1 MNLKDLRLTRNLT
14 QQQVADAL
22 GCSVTVYSRYE
33 REARQPSIEVLIRL
47 SDLFG
52 VTIDYLVG
60 KEQLEDGTLSSY
72 ERALV
77 TAARMA
83 DDRARE
89 DALRMLEAHSNP
101 NKKKEL
107 A

>member
-1 MNLKDLRLTRNLT
+1 MNLKDLRTKRSLT
-14 QQQVADAL
+14 QQQVADAI
-22 GCSVTVYSRYE
+22 GCSVMVYSRYE
-33 REARQPSIEVLIRL
+33 RETRQPSIDVLIRL

-60 KEQLEDGTLSSY
+60 KEQVEDATLSSY

-77 TAARMA
+77 VAARNA

-89 DALRMLEAHSNP
+89 DALHLLESHTSP
-101 NKKKEL
+101 D
-107 A
+107 

>member
-1 MNLKDLRLTRNLT
+1 VYAVNLKDLRTKRSLT
-14 QQQVADAL
+14 QQQVADAI
-22 GCSVTVYSRYE
+22 GCSVMVYSRYE
-33 REARQPSIEVLIRL
+33 RETRQPSIDVLIRL

-60 KEQLEDGTLSSY
+60 KEQVEDGTLSSY

-77 TAARMA
+77 VAARNA

-89 DALRMLEAHSNP
+89 DALHLLESHTSP
-101 NKKKEL
+101 D
-107 A
+107 

>member
-1 MNLKDLRLTRNLT
+1 MNLKDLRTKRSLT
-14 QQQVADAL
+14 QQQVADAI
-22 GCSVTVYSRYE
+22 GCSVMVYSRYE
-33 REARQPSIEVLIRL
+33 RETRQPSIDVLIRL

-60 KEQLEDGTLSSY
+60 KEQVEDGTLSSY

-77 TAARMA
+77 VAARNT

-89 DALRMLEAHSNP
+89 DALHLLESHTSP
-101 NKKKEL
+101 D
-107 A
+107 

>member
-1 MNLKDLRLTRNLT
+1 MNLKDLRTKRSLT
-14 QQQVADAL
+14 QQQVADAI
-22 GCSVTVYSRYE
+22 GCSVMVYSRYE
-33 REARQPSIEVLIRL
+33 RETRQPSIDVLIRL

-60 KEQLEDGTLSSY
+60 KAQVEDGTLSSY

-77 TAARMA
+77 VAARNA

-89 DALRMLEAHSNP
+89 DALHLLESHTSP
-101 NKKKEL
+101 D
-107 A
+107 

>member
-1 MNLKDLRLTRNLT
+1 MNLKDLRTKRSLT
-14 QQQVADAL
+14 QQQVADAI
-22 GCSVTVYSRYE
+22 GCSVMVYSRYQ
-33 REARQPSIEVLIRL
+33 RETRQPSIDVLIRL

-60 KEQLEDGTLSSY
+60 KEQVEDGTLSSY

-77 TAARMA
+77 VAARNA

-89 DALRMLEAHSNP
+89 DALHLLESHTSP
-101 NKKKEL
+101 D
-107 A
+107 

>member
-1 MNLKDLRLTRNLT
+1 MNLKDLRTKRSHT
-14 QQQVADAL
+14 QQQVADAI
-22 GCSVTVYSRYE
+22 GCSVMVYSRYE
-33 REARQPSIEVLIRL
+33 RETRQPSIDVLIRL

-60 KEQLEDGTLSSY
+60 KEQVEDGTLSSY

-77 TAARMA
+77 VAARNA

-89 DALRMLEAHSNP
+89 DALHLLESHTSP
-101 NKKKEL
+101 D
-107 A
+107 

>member
-1 MNLKDLRLTRNLT
+1 MNLKDLRTKRSLT
-14 QQQVADAL
+14 QQQVADAI
-22 GCSVTVYSRYE
+22 GCSVMVYSRYA
-33 REARQPSIEVLIRL
+33 RETRQPSIDVLIRL

-60 KEQLEDGTLSSY
+60 KEQVEDGTLSSY

-77 TAARMA
+77 VAARNA

-89 DALRMLEAHSNP
+89 DALHLLESHTSP
-101 NKKKEL
+101 V
-107 A
+107 

>member
-1 MNLKDLRLTRNLT
+1 MKDLRTKRSLT
-14 QQQVADAL
+14 QQQVADAI
-22 GCSVTVYSRYE
+22 GCSVMVYSRYE
-33 REARQPSIEVLIRL
+33 RETRQPSIDVLIRL

-60 KEQLEDGTLSSY
+60 KEQVEDGTLSSY

-77 TAARMA
+77 VAARNA

-89 DALRMLEAHSNP
+89 DALHLLESHTSP
-101 NKKKEL
+101 D
-107 A
+107 

>member
-1 MNLKDLRLTRNLT
+1 MNLKDLRTKRSLT
-14 QQQVADAL
+14 QQQVANAI
-22 GCSVTVYSRYE
+22 GCSVMVYSRYE
-33 REARQPSIEVLIRL
+33 RETRQPSIDVLIRL

-60 KEQLEDGTLSSY
+60 KEQVEDGTLSSY

-77 TAARMA
+77 VAARNA

-89 DALRMLEAHSNP
+89 DALHLLESHTSP
-101 NKKKEL
+101 D
-107 A
+107 

>member
-1 MNLKDLRLTRNLT
+1 MNLKDLRIKRKLT
-14 QQQVADAL
+14 QQQVADTI
-22 GCSVTVYSRYE
+22 GCSVIVYSRYE
-33 REARQPSIEVLIRL
+33 REARQPSIDVLIKL

-60 KEQLEDGTLSSY
+60 KEQIEDGTLSTY

-77 TAARMA
+77 GAARAA

-89 DALRMLEAHSNP
+89 DALRLLELHGIRDQQD
-101 NKKKEL
+101 
-107 A
+107 

>member
-1 MNLKDLRLTRNLT
+1 VYAVNLKELRTKRSLT
-14 QQQVADAL
+14 QQQVADAI
-22 GCSVTVYSRYE
+22 GCSVMVYSRYE
-33 REARQPSIEVLIRL
+33 RETRQPSIDVLIRL

-60 KEQLEDGTLSSY
+60 KEQVEDGTLSSY

-77 TAARMA
+77 VAARNA

-89 DALRMLEAHSNP
+89 DALHLLESHTTP
-101 NKKKEL
+101 D
-107 A
+107 

>member
-1 MNLKDLRLTRNLT
+1 MNLKDLRTKRSLT
-14 QQQVADAL
+14 QQQVADAI
-22 GCSVTVYSRYE
+22 GCSVMVYSRYE
-33 REARQPSIEVLIRL
+33 RETRQPSIDVLIRL

-60 KEQLEDGTLSSY
+60 KEQVEDGTLASY

-77 TAARMA
+77 VAARNA

-89 DALRMLEAHSNP
+89 DALHLLESHTSP
-101 NKKKEL
+101 D
-107 A
+107 

>member
-1 MNLKDLRLTRNLT
+1 MNLKDLRTKRSLT

-22 GCSVTVYSRYE
+22 GCSVMVYSRYE
-33 REARQPSIEVLIRL
+33 RETRQPSIDVLIRL

-60 KEQLEDGTLSSY
+60 KEQVEDGTLSSY

-77 TAARMA
+77 VAARNA

-89 DALRMLEAHSNP
+89 DALCILETHAHQD
-101 NKKKEL
+101 K
-107 A
+107 

>member
-1 MNLKDLRLTRNLT
+1 VNLKDLRTKRSLT
-14 QQQVADAL
+14 QQQVADAI
-22 GCSVTVYSRYE
+22 GCSVMVYSRYE
-33 REARQPSIEVLIRL
+33 RETRQPSIDVLIRL

-60 KEQLEDGTLSSY
+60 KEQVEDGTLSSY

-77 TAARMA
+77 VAARNA

-89 DALRMLEAHSNP
+89 DALHLLESHTSP
-101 NKKKEL
+101 D
-107 A
+107 

>member
-1 MNLKDLRLTRNLT
+1 MNLKDLRTKRSLT
-14 QQQVADAL
+14 QQQVADAI
-22 GCSVTVYSRYE
+22 GCSVMVYSRYE
-33 REARQPSIEVLIRL
+33 RETRQPSIDVLIRL

-60 KEQLEDGTLSSY
+60 KEQVEDGTLSSY

-77 TAARMA
+77 VAARNA

-89 DALRMLEAHSNP
+89 DALHLIESHTSP
-101 NKKKEL
+101 D
-107 A
+107 

>member
-1 MNLKDLRLTRNLT
+1 MNLKDLRTKRSLT
-14 QQQVADAL
+14 QQQVADAI
-22 GCSVTVYSRYE
+22 GCSVMVYSRYE
-33 REARQPSIEVLIRL
+33 RETRQPSIDVLIRL

-60 KEQLEDGTLSSY
+60 KEQVEDGTLSSY

-77 TAARMA
+77 VAARNA

-89 DALRMLEAHSNP
+89 DALHLLESHTSP
-101 NKKKEL
+101 D
-107 A
+107 

>member
-1 MNLKDLRLTRNLT
+1 MNLKDLRTKRSLT
-14 QQQVADAL
+14 QQQVADAI
-22 GCSVTVYSRYE
+22 GCSVMVYSRCE
-33 REARQPSIEVLIRL
+33 RETRQPSIDVLIRL

-60 KEQLEDGTLSSY
+60 KEQVEDGTLSSY

-77 TAARMA
+77 VAARNA

-89 DALRMLEAHSNP
+89 DALHLLESHTSP
-101 NKKKEL
+101 D
-107 A
+107 

>member
-1 MNLKDLRLTRNLT
+1 MNLKELRTKRSLT
-14 QQQVADAL
+14 QQQVADAI
-22 GCSVTVYSRYE
+22 GCSVMVYSRYE
-33 REARQPSIEVLIRL
+33 RETRQPSIDVLIRL

-60 KEQLEDGTLSSY
+60 KEQVEDGTLSSY

-77 TAARMA
+77 VAARNA

-89 DALRMLEAHSNP
+89 DALHLLESHTTP
-101 NKKKEL
+101 D
-107 A
+107 

>member
-1 MNLKDLRLTRNLT
+1 MNLKDLRTKRSLT
-14 QQQVADAL
+14 QQQVADAI
-22 GCSVTVYSRYE
+22 GCSVMVYSRYE
-33 REARQPSIEVLIRL
+33 RETRQPSIDVLIRL

-60 KEQLEDGTLSSY
+60 KEQVEDGTLSSY

-77 TAARMA
+77 VAARNA

-89 DALRMLEAHSNP
+89 DARHLLESHTSP
-101 NKKKEL
+101 D
-107 A
+107 

>member
-1 MNLKDLRLTRNLT
+1 MNLKDLRTKRSLT
-14 QQQVADAL
+14 QQQVADAI
-22 GCSVTVYSRYE
+22 GCSVMVYSRYE
-33 REARQPSIEVLIRL
+33 RETRQPSIDVLIRL

-60 KEQLEDGTLSSY
+60 KEQVEDGTLSSY

-77 TAARMA
+77 VAARNA

-89 DALRMLEAHSNP
+89 DALHLLESDTSP
-101 NKKKEL
+101 D
-107 A
+107 

>member
-1 MNLKDLRLTRNLT
+1 MNLKDLRTKRSLT
-14 QQQVADAL
+14 QQQVADAI
-22 GCSVTVYSRYE
+22 GCSVMVYSRYE
-33 REARQPSIEVLIRL
+33 RETRQPSIDVLIRL

-60 KEQLEDGTLSSY
+60 KEQVEDGTLSSY

-77 TAARMA
+77 VAARNA

-89 DALRMLEAHSNP
+89 DALHLLE
-101 NKKKEL
+101 
-107 A
+107 

>member
-1 MNLKDLRLTRNLT
+1 MNLKDLRTKRSLT
-14 QQQVADAL
+14 QQQVADAI
-22 GCSVTVYSRYE
+22 GCSAMVYSRYE
-33 REARQPSIEVLIRL
+33 RETRQPSIDVLIRL

-60 KEQLEDGTLSSY
+60 KEQVEDGTLSSY

-77 TAARMA
+77 VAARNA

-89 DALRMLEAHSNP
+89 DALHLLESHTSP
-101 NKKKEL
+101 D
-107 A
+107 